1 MKNVIDAV
9 ELELKP
15 FQPFLYGSREK
26 YPSIAQDSDFDFAV
40 QDSEEFRSYALSR
53 GYFESAIDSNYRDK
67 LSVSIFSK
75 TLVLGS
81 TEYSIQV
88 ISKRDLNFFKMLWD
102 SISAGYYYLYLWKQN
117 TSPYEER
124 CEKKLFIRD
133 FINQAARTQANAL
146 LTCAY
151 YCGTLNLEEELGV
164 NMSLVREL
172 AHEHSEEQFSADVD
186 FAMRDAREIL
196 ELGYD
201 YARDVHS
208 LLGKMLQDRSQ

>member
-1 MKNVIDAV
+1 
-9 ELELKP
+9 
-15 FQPFLYGSREK
+15 
-26 YPSIAQDSDFDFAV
+26 
-40 QDSEEFRSYALSR
+40 
-53 GYFESAIDSNYRDK
+53 
-67 LSVSIFSK
+67 
-75 TLVLGS
+75 
-81 TEYSIQV
+81 
-88 ISKRDLNFFKMLWD
+88 MLWN

-117 TSPYEER
+117 TAPYEEQ

-133 FINQAARTQANAL
+133 FINQSARTQANAL
-146 LTCAY
+146 LTCAQF
-151 YCGTLNLEEELGV
+151 CDTLNLEEELGV

-172 AHEHSEEQFSADVD
+172 AQERSEEPFSVDVD